1 MLEDDKLPVG
11 SGRFAPESRYPNPL
25 EDTEVDGVDITP
37 GRMLEDDIPPVSS
50 RRFRYPNPLG
60 DTPEV
65 DGVDVTPGWMFED
78 DIPPVDSRRFT
89 PETNCPNP
97 LPETPG

>member
-1 MLEDDKLPVG
+1 MLEDDIPPAD
-11 SGRFAPESRYPNPL
+11 SRRFTPETKGPNPL
-25 EDTEVDGVDITP
+25 DGVGVTP